1 MGARKA
7 KAPVVVNVPG
17 LEMDGGRR
25 LTFERSFGLESELK
39 PRRSFLTKLV
49 DFVAGMPDM
58 HFLVRPY
65 SVAVDS
71 HSRAVIADP
80 GAMGIHIVDFAEQ
93 KYKFIQHR
101 DGKDVLGNPQCV
113 AVDKQDNIYVT
124 DSEAGMIF
132 VFGGNGK
139 FQRTIGSLKGGEGF
153 FKRPTGVA
161 VDSEAQR
168 IYVTDTWRDKIFVMD
183 MQGSVVQTIGKR
195 GSGNGE
201 FNFPTEL
208 RLAGNDLLVVDAMN
222 FRVQVLSRSGA
233 FRYAIGHA
241 GDGAGDL
248 FRPKGMAVDSEGHIY
263 VADASH
269 RLVQV
274 FDEQG
279 RLLYYFGYAGTAELP
294 LVSPAGLFIDANDR
308 IFVVDSSTRRL
319 QIFHYY
325 GAAQAQGGTR

>member
-17 LEMDGGRR
+17 LEMDSGRR

-39 PRRSFLTKLV
+39 PKRSFLTKLV
-49 DFVAGMPDM
+49 DLVAGMPDL
-58 HFLVRPY
+58 HYLVRPY

-71 HSRAVIADP
+71 HNRAVIADP

-93 KYKFIQHR
+93 KYKFVQHR

-132 VFGGNGK
+132 VFGANGK

-153 FKRPTGVA
+153 FKRPTGIA

-222 FRVQVLSRSGA
+222 FRVQVLSRSGV

-325 GAAQAQGGTR
+325 GPAQAQGGTR